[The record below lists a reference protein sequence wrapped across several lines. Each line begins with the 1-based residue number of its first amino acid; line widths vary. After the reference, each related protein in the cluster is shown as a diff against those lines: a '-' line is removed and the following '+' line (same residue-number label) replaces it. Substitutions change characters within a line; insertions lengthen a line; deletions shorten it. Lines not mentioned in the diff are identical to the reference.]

1 MQGRYGVVF
10 AVQIQSWLSITCVA
24 VQSWCERYISHR
36 LQILCVTVA
45 RSGFIPRYK
54 AVLGAGAKAK
64 TMTNLLILLS
74 VLGFRAVIF
83 FFFLDLSP
91 FLMGYSI
98 SSSTRSI
105 SHYES
110 KIVIWFNRELI
121 SFRNI
126 WFKLLFVL
134 PFFAHVKVIQL
145 FFQIYLK
152 TVKRSEILSLTDN
165 NLDVVRFLC
174 SVSNPGKL
182 AGVRLGRK
190 GKTWKWCSWTGF
202 VYFKNKTV
210 NYHLQGALAKPVSTY
225 KIW

>member
-1 MQGRYGVVF
+1 M
-10 AVQIQSWLSITCVA
+10 
-24 VQSWCERYISHR
+24 
-36 LQILCVTVA
+36 A

-121 SFRNI
+121 SVRNI

-165 NLDVVRFLC
+165 NLDAVKFLC
-174 SVSNPGKL
+174 SVQSPGKL
-182 AGVRLGRK
+182 AGRRLGRE
-190 GKTWKWCSWTGF
+190 GKTCKWCSWAGF
-202 VYFKNKTV
+202 VYFKKQNRELSFARSVGQAGLVKQNLVDGEVLVDGRKLSVMINLINDSSVGRPEHET
-210 NYHLQGALAKPVSTY
+210 
-225 KIW
+225 